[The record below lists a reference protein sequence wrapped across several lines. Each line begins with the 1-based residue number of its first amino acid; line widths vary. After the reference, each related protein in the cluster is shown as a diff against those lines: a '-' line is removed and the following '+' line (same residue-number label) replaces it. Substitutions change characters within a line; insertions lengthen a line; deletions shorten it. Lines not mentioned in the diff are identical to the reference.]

1 MLHSDFYS
9 ISNDRRTQKA
19 FASDALEGA
28 QNEPPQKVSFWC
40 MNHFELKDN

>member
-9 ISNDRRTQKA
+9 ISNEGQAQKA
-19 FASDALEGA
+19 FASDTLKGA

-40 MNHFELKDN
+40 MDYFELKDS